1 LDPIVG
7 SELRQ
12 LWRLPVAATVAGLL
26 LASAAVGEV
35 SLLGAGLLLPVQ
47 NRSEEVEVA
56 AVVEGS
62 MVGELAG
69 RARVLDAKRLRA
81 FLRHLR
87 IRNLADASPQ
97 QMERLAAE
105 LGVDWFF
112 SPILHEAISGMTP
125 RVTLSASLYAGG
137 ELELAWS
144 DFSARSGL
152 EKLPWL
158 GRGRVDD
165 VTELARNV
173 TQEMAQSLLA
183 APADDPASSSTIT
196 ALPGRV
202 VVLPF
207 NAVTDR
213 NAAEAAE
220 TATQAALAGYHRR
233 RTPLVFPGLVEEVQR
248 EVGRIWRGELDDT
261 LREALRQRTGAT
273 WIFTGTVEIFE
284 PGTGDQPEPRVALSA
299 RLIDVDSDDI
309 AWIGG
314 RDRSGWDRQRLFGAG
329 RIYSSG
335 NLLQEIMESLIDE
348 AIASVAPAGG
358 SG

>member
-1 LDPIVG
+1 
-7 SELRQ
+7 
-12 LWRLPVAATVAGLL
+12 VAAAVVGFLL
-26 LASAAVGEV
+26 TGAVRAEV
-35 SLLGAGLLLPVQ
+35 SLAGAGLLLPVQ
-47 NRSEEVEVA
+47 NPSGEAEVA
-56 AVVEGS
+56 ATVEGS
-62 MVGELAG
+62 MVEELAG
-69 RARVLDAKRLRA
+69 RARVLDAERLRT

-87 IRNLADASPQ
+87 IRNLADASPR
-97 QMERLAAE
+97 QMERLATE

-112 SPILHEAISGMTP
+112 SPVLHEAIDGMTP
-125 RVTLSASLYAGG
+125 RVTLSASLYTAG
-137 ELELAWS
+137 ELELTWS
-144 DFSARSGL
+144 GFLARSGL

-158 GRGRVDD
+158 GRGRVEDLTALTTS
-165 VTELARNV
+165 VTRELAR
-173 TQEMAQSLLA
+173 SLLI
-183 APADDPASSSTIT
+183 PATTDPGPSSRTT
-196 ALPGRV
+196 GLPGRL

-213 NAAEAAE
+213 AAANAAD
-220 TATQAALAGYHRR
+220 TVTQAAFAGYHRR
-233 RTPLVFPGLVEEVQR
+233 RTRLVFPGLVEEVQR

-261 LREALRQRTGAT
+261 LRQALRQRAGAT
-273 WIFTGTVEIFE
+273 WVFTGTVEIFE

-335 NLLQEIMESLIDE
+335 DLLQEIMESLIEE
-348 AIASVAPAGG
+348 AIASVVPAGG